1 MNDDFACD
9 LVPEWDF
16 NREAFEAELI
26 EEYGNLEL
34 ALLDLSDRPDLELEV
49 EVE

>member
-9 LVPEWDF
+9 LEFADVSDWEFDM
-16 NREAFEAELI
+16 EEFEAELI

-34 ALLDLSDRPDLELEV
+34 ALLDLSDRPEME
-49 EVE
+49 